1 MMSGLIWSL
10 QSRSTISSWV
20 RTEYEKE
27 TLVQMTMTRTVNN
40 TRILSWR
47 LFLALA
53 PNRDI
58 KGRKLSDDR
67 ALSLICFMLA
77 SYSHSILVAWRC
89 PEVFDC
95 DLGEVPPTEVGG
107 IPIGSLCWA
116 PACGL
121 ASPATRNSVHVA
133 IRSRVPLPDLLCSL
147 FLRDPVP
154 FLDLPLQLVVV
165 ARDHGEVIVC
175 EFAPFFLYGAF

>member
-1 MMSGLIWSL
+1 MSGLSWSL

-40 TRILSWR
+40 TRILSRR
-47 LFLALA
+47 LLLALA

-67 ALSLICFMLA
+67 DLSLICFMLA

-95 DLGEVPPTEVGG
+95 DLGESTAHRGG
-107 IPIGSLCWA
+107 RYPPIGSLCWA

-175 EFAPFFLYGAF
+175 QFAPFFLYGAF